1 MLAARRAPRPA
12 PAPAGTSGTTARS
25 RRGPH
30 LAGEPHV
37 GRRAHA
43 LEHAQLVGGRG
54 GRCSS
59 TRDTRTRHV
68 EQRPRPPQT
77 DACGI
82 PAKPA
87 RLEDGEPGGHDH
99 LAAARDS
106 SIRTPCRR
114 RRCSARPRARPAR
127 ARWRRDPPEDRAG
140 HPSQRRPLRR
150 ARKPGLADHG
160 LHEAGLA
167 CPPVHFL
174 ARSGEAEQRQ
184 DRHEQEPAVER
195 VREPRVPRP
204 EPQPEVQPDAA
215 VDPGDGED
223 DDLAEARDRIELPEA
238 RAPRACSSCASRPS
252 RAPAGCPPRG
262 TRGGAGRAAPG

>member
-1 MLAARRAPRPA
+1 M
-12 PAPAGTSGTTARS
+12 
-25 RRGPH
+25 
-30 LAGEPHV
+30 V
-37 GRRAHA
+37 GA
-43 LEHAQLVGGRG
+43 

-59 TRDTRTRHV
+59 PRITRTRHV

-77 DACGI
+77 EACGM
-82 PAKPA
+82 PGEPA
-87 RLEDGEPGGHDH
+87 RLEDGEPGGHEH
-99 LAAARDS
+99 LAAAGILDAHAL
-106 SIRTPCRR
+106 PP
-114 RRCSARPRARPAR
+114 AEVLPDRARGQHE
-127 ARWRRDPPEDRAG
+127 RDGAEIAPEDRAG

-167 CPPVHFL
+167 RPPVHFL

-195 VREPRVPRP
+195 SREPRVPRP

-215 VDPGDGED
+215 VDPGDGEERRPGAGPRSD
-223 DDLAEARDRIELPEA
+223 RAARA

-252 RAPAGCPPRG
+252 RAPAGCPPRA
-262 TRGGAGRAAPG
+262 TRGGAARAAPG